1 MSELLSY
8 TNILND
14 IQNFKRS
21 GTAHGQEFNIYDTPA
36 HKYFKILFYFGSDS
50 EFGDGN
56 GSSGLLAPTWEL
68 FGGAGGGGGDLL
80 NMFKDDLD
88 TTFNKADILSDQPTD
103 YYNYNSAWAFLKMND
118 ENERAEKL
126 EQFVTLL
133 SDISANSPWYFS
145 KLSGISDAIN
155 RKSAE
160 EGKID
165 VSEDRKLTITC
176 LPDAFDNR
184 IGTLLELYRD
194 VVWSWIQKKE
204 IVPANLRKFDM
215 AVYIFETP
223 EMNWHKVKKDALG
236 GLLSSAKDTIIDND
250 NVSNNSLTVSS
261 NDFKP
266 SYKMLEFH
274 DCEFNYNSSKS
285 AWSDIDNTVGIAP
298 TYTIEISYKDCYE
311 VSYNDIMMRTIG
323 DVILTDMPRTSD
335 AYESHAQTDSN
346 AQAKLIKDKTYPYKS
361 NFLVNMGEQLG
372 SVVVHDVKNIVKK
385 GILGNIYGYSLTNV
399 VNYGKDVL
407 NGNIIQVLQK
417 SGVDINGAA
426 TKGGQ
431 SVKDWVKRNLY
442 ASQKKQTTSNK
453 PSGNIFNSS
462 TIANN

>member
-372 SVVVHDVKNIVKK
+372 SAVVHDVKNIVKK

>member
-50 EFGDGN
+50 EFGDSN

-68 FGGAGGGGGDLL
+68 FGGAGGGGNLL
-80 NMFKDDLD
+80 DKLKDGLD
-88 TTFNKADILSDQPTD
+88 TVLNKNKVDVLSDQPTD

-145 KLSGISDAIN
+145 KLGGIGDAIN
-155 RKSAE
+155 RKSVE
-160 EGKID
+160 EGKVD

-223 EMNWHKVKKDALG
+223 EMNWHKVKKGVLG
-236 GLLSSAKDTIIDND
+236 GLLSSPKDTIIDNN
-250 NVSNNSLTVSS
+250 NVSTSSLTVSS

-361 NFLVNMGEQLG
+361 NFLVNMVEQLG
-372 SVVVHDVKNIVKK
+372 ATAVHGVKNIVKK
-385 GILGNIYGYSLTNV
+385 GILGNIYGFSLTDAVSLGKNILSGNV
-399 VNYGKDVL
+399 
-407 NGNIIQVLQK
+407 IQVAQK
-417 SGVDINGAA
+417 AGLNSRNLAL
-426 TKGGQ
+426 KRGQ
-431 SVKDWVKRNLY
+431 SVRDWSRKNIY
-442 ASQKKQTTSNK
+442 ESQKKTTSNK